1 MPRKKWTPKAE
12 EEITPELLRFREKR
26 KWQIALRRYVLQDHP
41 SAFYA
46 PYFGLD
52 IKTLR
57 KWFEIQF
64 SEGMLWTNFG
74 EEWQFDH
81 VIPVSY
87 FDFSRET
94 ELRMCWNFVN
104 LRIEPILPGKHQG
117 HRVDVLASKAYFKR
131 LYDQTGYSHCLKL
144 LQKIES
150 IENAELL
157 SSNSQLEFIQSN
169 KTYLETLESYSSFE
183 FELLNEGRTLEEIDK
198 EVEMMK
204 KIKF

>member
-1 MPRKKWTPKAE
+1 MPRKRWTPKSE
-12 EEITPELLRFREKR
+12 DQITPEVLRFREKR

-57 KWFEIQF
+57 KWFQMQF
-64 SEGMLWTNFG
+64 SEGMNWENFG

-87 FDFSRET
+87 FDFAEEA
-94 ELRMCWNFVN
+94 ELKMCWNFVN
-104 LRIEPILPGKHQG
+104 LRIEPILPSKHKA
-117 HRVDVLASKAYFKR
+117 HRVDVLASKAYFRK
-131 LYDQTGYSHCLKL
+131 LYDQTQYLPCLHL
-144 LQKIES
+144 LQKVEK

-157 SSNSQLEFIQSN
+157 GAEDQLSFIKEHQ
-169 KTYLETLESYSSFE
+169 KYLEALASYSSFE
-183 FELLNEGRTLEEIDK
+183 FELLNKGRSIDEVTKEI
-198 EVEMMK
+198 EMMK
-204 KIKF
+204 KLKY